1 VRIFK
6 KPAKNY
12 ISIQLGMKLRKTSIF
27 GDELSFTLPFLFHES
42 AEAYSLVHFQA
53 FIAVS

>member
-12 ISIQLGMKLRKTSIF
+12 ISIQLGMKLRKTSI
-27 GDELSFTLPFLFHES
+27 
-42 AEAYSLVHFQA
+42 LVMN
-53 FIAVS
+53 